1 MWNMKRAEPCDKKL
15 MEVMEIE
22 LQGQLREETHTMDP
36 LHFLPKLSHDR
47 LDL

>member
-1 MWNMKRAEPCDKKL
+1 MENMKRAEPCDKNL
-15 MEVMEIE
+15 MEVMEVE
-22 LQGQLREETHTMDP
+22 FQGQLREETHTMDP